1 MGYIM
6 DKFELKEGKGNI
18 MPNKDADAKHHYYG
32 SLKVSR
38 DVKQG
43 ETIKLQ
49 GYKNVSKND
58 MKYIGLQM
66 LDKREQDL

>member
-1 MGYIM
+1 
-6 DKFELKEGKGNI
+6 

-32 SLKVSR
+32 SIRVSR

-49 GYKNVSKND
+49 GYKNESQSGN
-58 MKYIGLQM
+58 KYIGLQM

>member
-1 MGYIM
+1 MSE
-6 DKFELKEGKGNI
+6 KFELKEGKGNI

-66 LDKREQDL
+66 LDKGEQDL

>member
-1 MGYIM
+1 M
-6 DKFELKEGKGNI
+6 DKFEHKEGKGNI
-18 MPNKDADAKHHYYG
+18 MPNKDADAKHQYYG

-43 ETIKLQ
+43 ETIKFQ
-49 GYKNVSKND
+49 GYKNESDNGN
-58 MKYIGLQM
+58 KYIGLQM

>member
-1 MGYIM
+1 MSE
-6 DKFELKEGKGNI
+6 KFELKEGKGNI
-18 MPNKDADAKHHYYG
+18 MPNKDAYAKHHYYG
-32 SLKVSR
+32 SIRVSR

-49 GYKNVSKND
+49 GYKNESQSGN
-58 MKYIGLQM
+58 KYIGLQM

>member
-1 MGYIM
+1 MGYM
-6 DKFELKEGKGNI
+6 SEKFELNEGKGNI
-18 MPNKDADAKHHYYG
+18 MPNKDAEAKHHYYG
-32 SLKVSR
+32 SIRVSR

-49 GYKNVSKND
+49 GYKNESKNGN
-58 MKYIGLQM
+58 KYIGLQM

>member
-1 MGYIM
+1 MGYM
-6 DKFELKEGKGNI
+6 SEKFELKEAKGNI

>member
-1 MGYIM
+1 MS

-18 MPNKDADAKHHYYG
+18 MPNKDAEAKHHYYG